1 VITNQIIID
10 ELSRLIAI
18 EYSEYPVYING
29 LKDDVQVPSF
39 FIEYIMDT
47 AENVNINIINE
58 KLYLNVTYLENKDEQ
73 GITDST
79 EKQEVLNNLKSIFRQ
94 GYIQVQD
101 RAVSLTC
108 KAKAIA
114 NNVGLELEFNYF
126 EQRNDDVTNEEL
138 IQEVSINQDIRR

>member
-1 VITNQIIID
+1 MLTNQNIID
-10 ELSRLIAI
+10 ELSRLIAAK
-18 EYSEYPVYING
+18 YPEYPVYMNG
-29 LKDDVQVPSF
+29 LKDDLQVPSF

-47 AENVNINIINE
+47 TENVNINITNE
-58 KLYLNVTYLENKDEQ
+58 KLYLNVTYLGNKDEQ
-73 GITDST
+73 GMTDST

-126 EQRNDDVTNEEL
+126 EQRNDDSANEEL
-138 IQEVSINQDIRR
+138 IQEISINQDIRR

>member
-1 VITNQIIID
+1 MITNQSIID

-18 EYSEYPVYING
+18 KYPDYPVYING
-29 LKDDVQVPSF
+29 FKDDLRVPSF

-47 AENVNINIINE
+47 TENVNLNITNE
-58 KLYLNVTYLENKDEQ
+58 KLYINITYSGNKNEQ
-73 GITDST
+73 GMTDSI
-79 EKQEVLNNLKSIFRQ
+79 EKQEVLNSLKSILRQ

-101 RAVSLTC
+101 RAISLIC
-108 KAKAIA
+108 KAKAMG

-126 EQRNDDVTNEEL
+126 EQKNNDVTNEKL